1 MENFDLIV
9 VGGGKA
15 GKSLAMNRAKKG
27 WKVALIERQFIGG
40 TCINVACIPTKSLVA
55 AARRMEDTRSDA
67 TFGIEGTA
75 DAYINVE
82 KLRAHKEGIVSAM
95 VAAHEKFF
103 AAPGIDFMREALVF
117 WTRTALKSSLK
128 MGHCANSTPSASCS
142 IWEPAP
148 RILQFL
154 GSGKLEHG
162 TAKISCEWKRFPHPL
177 SLLAADTSV
186 SNLLP

>member
-75 DAYINVE
+75 GAYINVE

-103 AAPGIDFMREALVF
+103 AAPGIDFIVF

-128 MGHCANSTPSASCS
+128 MEHSANSIPIVSCS

-148 RILQFL
+148 HILQFPDF
-154 GSGKLEHG
+154 GKLEHG
-162 TAKISCEWKRFPHPL
+162 IARISCEWKKFPHPL
-177 SLLAADTSV
+177 SSLAADTSA
-186 SNLLP
+186 SNLHP

>member
-55 AARRMEDTRSDA
+55 AARRMDDTRSDA

-75 DAYINVE
+75 GAYINVE

-103 AAPGIDFMREALVF
+103 AAPGIDFMRGSARLLDAHSVEV
-117 WTRTALKSSLK
+117 
-128 MGHCANSTPSASCS
+128 NSIPIVSCS

-148 RILQFL
+148 HILQFPDF
-154 GSGKLEHG
+154 GKLEHG
-162 TAKISCEWKRFPHPL
+162 IARISCEWKKFPYPL
-177 SLLAADTSV
+177 SSLAADTSA
-186 SNLLP
+186 SNLHP

>member
-75 DAYINVE
+75 GAYINVE
-82 KLRAHKEGIVSAM
+82 KLRAHKEGIVSA
-95 VAAHEKFF
+95 
-103 AAPGIDFMREALVF
+103 I
-117 WTRTALKSSLK
+117 
-128 MGHCANSTPSASCS
+128 STPSESCS

-148 RILQFL
+148 HILQFL
-154 GSGKLEHG
+154 DFGKLEHG
-162 TAKISCEWKRFPHPL
+162 TAKIFCAWKKSPHPL
-177 SLLAADTSV
+177 SSLVADTSV
-186 SNLLP
+186 SNLHP